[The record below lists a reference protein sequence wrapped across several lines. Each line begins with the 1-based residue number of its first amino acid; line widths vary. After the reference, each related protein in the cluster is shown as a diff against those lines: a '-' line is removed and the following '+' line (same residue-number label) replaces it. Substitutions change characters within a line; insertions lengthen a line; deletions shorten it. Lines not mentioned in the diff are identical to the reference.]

1 MKSRFAV
8 LAAVAILFSSSV
20 SALAATTAT
29 GASPDGSIVVKV
41 ETDNDGRTIYS
52 VTRRGRQLIAPSRLG
67 FLLTDS
73 EAMVRGFSVAGSETA
88 TRDETWQLPWGERT
102 DVRNHYNELLVRLIQ
117 PSGLKRSMNIRFR
130 LFDTGIGFRY
140 EMPVQPTLTTMKI
153 AEEVTEFNLVTP
165 GTAWWATAQEWNREE
180 YLYNRTAITAV
191 SAAQT
196 PFTIKL
202 DDGTHLSFHE
212 AALVDYSGMWIKRIE
227 GQSFR
232 ALLSPSATGPK
243 VVRDTPFSTP
253 WRTIRIT
260 DSAPA
265 LYDNDLE
272 LNLNE
277 PNKLGDVSWVKP
289 MRYIGIWWGMHLDRM
304 SWAQGPKHG
313 ATTARAKQYIDPTTD
328 QEMKSI

>member
-1 MKSRFAV
+1 MLNAFTRVVAVGSALFWTSSV
-8 LAAVAILFSSSV
+8 LAAA
-20 SALAATTAT
+20 TAT
-29 GASPDGSIVVKV
+29 ATASSPDGSIAVKV
-41 ETDNDGRTIYS
+41 ETDNDGRTLYS
-52 VTRRGRQLIAPSRLG
+52 VTRKGKVLIAPSRLG
-67 FLLTDS
+67 FLLTES
-73 EAMVRGFSVAGSETA
+73 EAMVRGFAVAGSETA
-88 TRDETWQLPWGERT
+88 KGDETWQQPWGERT
-102 DVRNHYNELLVRLIQ
+102 NVRNHYNELFVRMEQ
-117 PSGLKRSMNIRFR
+117 PSGLKRRMNVRFR
-130 LFDTGIGFRY
+130 LFDNGIGFRY
-140 EMPVQPTLTTMKI
+140 EMPKQASLTTMRI

-180 YLYNRTAITAV
+180 HLYNKTPINAV

-196 PFTIKL
+196 PFTMRL

-212 AALVDYSGMWIKRIE
+212 AALVDYSGMWIKRVE

-272 LNLNE
+272 LNLT
-277 PNKLGDVSWVKP
+277 S
-289 MRYIGIWWGMHLDRM
+289 RT
-304 SWAQGPKHG
+304 SWATSVG
-313 ATTARAKQYIDPTTD
+313 
-328 QEMKSI
+328 